1 MEIIINTPNL
11 YINIQDGLMLIE
23 YVFNELVQ
31 IIANIDI

>member
-11 YINIQDGLMLIE
+11 YINIQDGLVLIE
-23 YVFNELVQ
+23 YVLNEIIQ